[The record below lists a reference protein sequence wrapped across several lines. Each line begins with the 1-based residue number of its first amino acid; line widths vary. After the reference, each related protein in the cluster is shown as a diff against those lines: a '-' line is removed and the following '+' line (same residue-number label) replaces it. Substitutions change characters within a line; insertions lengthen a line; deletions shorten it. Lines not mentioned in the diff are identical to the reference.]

1 MEIKIIWKFVCYF
14 ILLFL
19 WSFSFSNKKKKG
31 TKFVRN
37 LDIRPTHSSNIDSV
51 RSIIHASR
59 LRIRETFQT
68 KTHFPFLKN
77 KRWIYRMIYKW
88 WEILIHLFIAVTMKN
103 NVLHGIEWYYFFFY
117 VTRKIHVKIVNVF
130 FFLMGSY
137 ILSVK
142 KIKNTQNDLS
152 TIPVP
157 YLSYLVNFINF
168 KSYIKQFLIININI

>member
-1 MEIKIIWKFVCYF
+1 MDISNDIQMTRNINTSFHRCYYEKQCF
-14 ILLFL
+14 T
-19 WSFSFSNKKKKG
+19 WN
-31 TKFVRN
+31 
-37 LDIRPTHSSNIDSV
+37 
-51 RSIIHASR
+51 
-59 LRIRETFQT
+59 
-68 KTHFPFLKN
+68 
-77 KRWIYRMIYKW
+77 RMIS
-88 WEILIHLFIAVTMKN
+88 
-103 NVLHGIEWYYFFFY
+103 GYYFLFFLFY

-168 KSYIKQFLIININI
+168 KSYTKQFLIININI